1 MATLKLL
8 FAELWFRR
16 LNFVLSLS
24 AVTAAAMLY
33 VAGPVL
39 VQGYGTETTRL
50 TGQID
55 TELAEM
61 EDQTRKLMLTMGFN
75 LMIVPANTNMADFW
89 ADDFSNE
96 DMPESYVRTLAE
108 SPHLEHIR
116 HLVATLQQRVRWNDR
131 NVLLVGYQKEV
142 PQTHFASKKPMGYSV
157 PKGQVYLGYELWKPA
172 GLKEGDPVE
181 FLGDSFT
188 LARAL
193 PERGSKEDIT
203 VAMNLV
209 DAQRL
214 LDKQGRVNQ
223 IFAIGCECDGDR
235 LGTIRKELAQ
245 TLPETKITE
254 FESIAQA
261 RAEQRDLVA
270 AKRQDIAE
278 QRSAIQATI
287 SNLALVV
294 TPLVVLV
301 CAVWVGLLAM
311 SNVRE
316 RRPEIGLLRAIGK
329 RSRYIAGLFLGK
341 AFLLGLV
348 GGGLGYLAGSA
359 LARAIGIQFF
369 GVDASDFSP
378 AYGVLISSLVGAP
391 LVCLVASYL
400 PTLRALMQD
409 PAVILRDV

>member
-1 MATLKLL
+1 MATLKLM

-16 LNFVLSLS
+16 LNFLLSLS
-24 AVTAAAMLY
+24 AVIAAAMLY

-39 VQGYGTETTRL
+39 VQGYGQETERL

-55 TELAEM
+55 EQLGEM

-75 LMIVPANTNMADFW
+75 LMIVPEGTNMADFW
-89 ADDFSNE
+89 ADDFSAA
-96 DMPESYVRTLAE
+96 DMPESHVRTLAE

-116 HLVATLQQRVRWNDR
+116 HLVATLQQKVRWHDR

-142 PQTHFASKKPMGYSV
+142 PQKHFGSKKPMGYSI
-157 PKGQVYLGYELWKPA
+157 PRGQVYLGYELWKPA
-172 GLKEGDPVE
+172 GLKEGDAVE
-181 FLGDSFT
+181 VLGSTFK

-193 PERGSKEDIT
+193 PEKGSKEDIT
-203 VAMNLV
+203 VAVNLG

-214 LDKQGRVNQ
+214 LGKDGRVNQ

-245 TLPETKITE
+245 TLPDTKITE

-261 RAEQRDLVA
+261 RAEQRDMVA
-270 AKRQDIAE
+270 AKRADIAE
-278 QRSAIQATI
+278 KRSAIQAAITK
-287 SNLALVV
+287 LALVV

-341 AFLLGLV
+341 AFLLGLI

-359 LARAIGIQFF
+359 LAQVIGVRFF
-369 GVDASDFSP
+369 GVQPGDFSP

-400 PTLRALMQD
+400 PTLRAVMQD
-409 PAVILRDV
+409 PAVVLHDV